1 MVQVERTIES
11 FRRAREQ
18 LEGTVAFVPTM
29 GALHEGHFSL
39 MRCANEHAD
48 HLVVSI
54 FVNPTQFG
62 PDSDYEEY
70 PRELERD
77 REKCEKFGGE
87 LIFAPTPDLMYAE
100 DHSTTVQVDDLTDV
114 MCGPHRP
121 GHFEGVATVV
131 TKLLNIV
138 QPDVAVFGEKDYQQ
152 LAILRRMVRDLN
164 IPVEIIG
171 APTARE
177 SDGLAVSSRN
187 RYLDDQE
194 RRDAR
199 SLSEAL
205 ARAWTAYNEGE
216 RDGQRLVD
224 TARERLLEAVEP
236 EAIDYVECVHPETLE
251 RYTGDNRQI
260 GDDGAVMAMA
270 VHVGEA
276 GLIDNLRLDGEL
288 PEELAF

>member
-1 MVQVERTIES
+1 MVQVERTIED
-11 FRRAREQ
+11 FRQAREQ
-18 LEGTVAFVPTM
+18 LDGTVAFVPTM

-39 MRCANEHAD
+39 MRSANEHAE

-62 PDSDYEEY
+62 PDSDFEDY

-77 REKCEKFGGE
+77 REKCERFDCD
-87 LIFAPTPDLMYAE
+87 LIFAPTPDLMYAD
-100 DHSTTVQVDDLTDV
+100 DHSTTVQVGGLTDV

-164 IPVEIIG
+164 LPVEIIG

-199 SLSEAL
+199 SLSRAL
-205 ARAWTAYNEGE
+205 ARAWNAYDQGE
-216 RDGQRLVD
+216 RDGERLVEI
-224 TARERLLEAVEP
+224 ARDRLLEAVEA
-236 EAIDYVECVHPETLE
+236 EAIDYVECVHPETLD

-260 GDDGAVMAMA
+260 GSEGAVMAMA

-276 GLIDNLRLDGEL
+276 RLIDNLRLDGEL
-288 PEELAF
+288 PDELAS